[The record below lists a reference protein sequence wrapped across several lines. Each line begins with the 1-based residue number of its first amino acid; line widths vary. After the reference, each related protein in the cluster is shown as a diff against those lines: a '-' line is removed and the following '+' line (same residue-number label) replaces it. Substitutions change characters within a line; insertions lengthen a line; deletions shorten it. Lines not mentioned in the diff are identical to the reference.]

1 MTYTHKTKIIVLGD
15 LAVGKTA
22 ILDRM
27 IKKHYSYTH
36 NSTIGIEFYIHNVT
50 NSEYD
55 LCLYFWDTSGD
66 KKFLSITSR
75 YYEGCV
81 LGIVVFDISRQTTF
95 QNVEFWVNE
104 FRKNNQNKHI
114 LLVGNKIDLITRG
127 EVSVEDINELAT
139 KLDIPYI
146 LVSAKNSRNI
156 IQLEEKIIEIITN
169 GIENG
174 NLIADQNLSLFNS
187 KFLKLK
193 DSSIFTIDDRDEDE
207 NSWFDCSRCNIM

>member
-66 KKFLSITSR
+66 QKFLSITSR

-81 LGIVVFDISRQTTF
+81 LGIVVFDISRRSTF

-114 LLVGNKIDLITRG
+114 LLVGNKIDLINRG
-127 EVSVEDINELAT
+127 EVSIEDINELTT
-139 KLDIPYI
+139 KLNVPYI
-146 LVSAKNSRNI
+146 LVSAKNTRNI
-156 IQLEEKIIEIITN
+156 IQLEEKIIEIITDGIKN
-169 GIENG
+169 GD
-174 NLIADQNLSLFNS
+174 LIADQNLSLFNS

-193 DSSIFTIDDRDEDE
+193 DSNIFTIDDNNENE
-207 NSWFDCSRCNIM
+207 NSWFDCGKCNIM